1 MTDAAVDP
9 IQTEQIAVPV
19 ETPAPID
26 AVVEEVSAPATDTA
40 PVASVEA
47 RPEPEAA
54 VPVAAVVDVA
64 SEPEA
69 AVVEVA
75 SEPEAAVPVAQS
87 EPEAQ
92 AEHEAAEPEAA
103 SEAQAAVVDVASEP
117 EAAQSEPAPAAVEVA
132 SEPAA
137 ATPTGPQNLALV
149 YANGDIVP
157 GLVTRVI
164 GDGIDVDLGQD
175 RIGVIPRSEVV
186 GDDPAV
192 GDSIEGTVIRRQ
204 GGTGRY
210 VLSPKR
216 ASRERLWGTLIE
228 KMHSGE
234 IVNGKVTGVTKGGL
248 VVDVG
253 VRAFLPDSLTD
264 TRKSF
269 PSSTLVG
276 QDVQVKIVEAEKGR
290 ERLVVNRKAVVD
302 VERKEKRGQLLS
314 EIQPGQRFRG
324 RVTTLLPFGCF
335 VDIGGAEGLVH
346 VSELAHRNVAKVED
360 EVRAGEEIDVVVIS
374 VDQAKG
380 KIGLSRKA
388 AMANPWDSFISEHKV
403 GDLVYGTVSG
413 LAPFGAFVTLDGENF
428 GRLEGLVHISELS
441 RFRVETPA
449 DVVSEGEGVW
459 VKVLSI
465 DGEKR
470 RLSLSL
476 RRALDGD

>member
-1 MTDAAVDP
+1 M
-9 IQTEQIAVPV
+9 
-19 ETPAPID
+19 
-26 AVVEEVSAPATDTA
+26 
-40 PVASVEA
+40 
-47 RPEPEAA
+47 
-54 VPVAAVVDVA
+54 
-64 SEPEA
+64 
-69 AVVEVA
+69 
-75 SEPEAAVPVAQS
+75 
-87 EPEAQ
+87 
-92 AEHEAAEPEAA
+92 
-103 SEAQAAVVDVASEP
+103 
-117 EAAQSEPAPAAVEVA
+117 
-132 SEPAA
+132 
-137 ATPTGPQNLALV
+137 ALV

-164 GDGIDVDLGQD
+164 GDGIDVDLGHD

-269 PSSTLVG
+269 PSSSLVG